1 MTCNDW
7 NSTLNRNPKHGH
19 KLEFLI
25 LWHEAEKKRH
35 FMKSWLWLRSA
46 FNQFSQKGLWLSARK
61 TGTGMV
67 EQMIQPRG
75 RVRQNRTAFRVR
87 WWFLWLR
94 WNELQLHQDHQARPR
109 WTGNCFIE
117 SSGSYLKPEPYKLGL
132 QVLVKKFNALI
143 KNTIFRGS
151 KPLCSS

>member
-25 LWHEAEKKRH
+25 LWHEAEKKTTFH
-35 FMKSWLWLRSA
+35 EKLALARSA
-46 FNQFSQKGLWLSARK
+46 FNQFSQKGFWLSARK

-94 WNELQLHQDHQARPR
+94 WNELQLHQDHALRCLQFEAFDFDESWCVQAGALFRCLDKAGWR
-109 WTGNCFIE
+109 WATATCREG
-117 SSGSYLKPEPYKLGL
+117 
-132 QVLVKKFNALI
+132 
-143 KNTIFRGS
+143 
-151 KPLCSS
+151 CS